1 MNRST
6 ITVKS
11 LFHDYVVDFDGSIAH
26 EIETLMRENNV
37 HFIVDSKVY
46 KLHKDKL
53 KFLENALSLIKI
65 DAIEKNK
72 DIKTVQK
79 IMLTLLR
86 NGITKN
92 NVLVVIG
99 GGIIQDVSVFTAHT
113 LMRGIRWYFIPTTLL
128 AMCDSCIGSK
138 CGINMAGFKNQLGV
152 FCPPSKVLI
161 DVEFLKSLDKID
173 IISGLGE
180 ILKVH
185 LISGEDDFLKIEND
199 YSSLIANLS
208 MLKRYIFR
216 SLEIKKVIVEKD
228 EFDTDYRHI
237 LNYGHT
243 FGHAIEAY
251 TDNFIPHGIGVTLGM
266 EIANFISV
274 EKGYLSENVFTNIS
288 GLLRK
293 NIPYDNL
300 DFSDRGKMSTIL
312 MRDKKYDGQRLRVIL
327 CKGIG
332 RIFKEKVHID
342 DSLLT
347 LIESYTKYY
356 NENELLNKKY
366 V

>member
-1 MNRST
+1 MNRDT

-11 LFHDYVVDFDGSIAH
+11 LLNDYTVDFGGSVTD
-26 EIETLMRENNV
+26 EIKTLMQQNTV
-37 HFIVDSKVY
+37 HFLVDSRVY
-46 KLHKDKL
+46 DLYKSKLEI
-53 KFLENALSLIKI
+53 LENAASLIKI
-65 DAIEKNK
+65 EAIEENK
-72 DIKTVQK
+72 DIQVVQN
-79 IMLTLLR
+79 IALTLLR
-86 NGITKN
+86 DGITKN
-92 NVLVVIG
+92 DLLVVIG
-99 GGIIQDVSVFTAHT
+99 GGIIQDLGAFSAHI

-152 FCPPSKVLI
+152 FCPPSKVLV
-161 DVEFLKSLDKID
+161 DLEFLKSLDKID
-173 IISGLGE
+173 IFSGLGE

-185 LISGEDDFLKIEND
+185 LISGEDDFRKLEND
-199 YSSLIANLS
+199 YNGLITNFPILR
-208 MLKRYIFR
+208 KYIFR
-216 SLEIKKVIVEKD
+216 SLEIKKGIIEID

-293 NIPYDNL
+293 NIPYDNV
-300 DFSDRGKMSTIL
+300 DFSDHGKMLKIL
-312 MRDKKYDGQRLRVIL
+312 MRDKKYDGQRLSVIL

-332 RIFKEKVHID
+332 KIFKEKTD
-342 DSLLT
+342 LNDSLPA

-356 NENELLNKKY
+356 NENRLLKK
-366 V
+366 